1 MFISERTSVPCSYA
15 ITIVHCAGVRVW
27 CVAAFVRG
35 RETLFLSAFAVR
47 RRQGAP
53 ESPSC
58 AVARKKTALDLVPCG
73 VRSFGYW
80 RKVQVMSGS
89 KVKGK
94 KCGQSNKLPFVLM
107 GGHICV
113 DAAQGGLASVLPF
126 LVIQSGFS
134 YTEITALVLA
144 SNIASAVIQPLFG
157 LMGDKKA
164 RPWLMSVGVALA
176 GLGIALVGVL
186 KSYWLVVLAAMVSG
200 IGNAMLHPE
209 GARLAYLAGGDDK
222 AMSMSIFSVGG
233 QIGFCLGPII
243 SVAAV
248 TAFGLSGTLVYL
260 VLCLPYA
267 LVLLALSKRF
277 LAFGVRGGGSLAG
290 RGKRDRW
297 GAFGVV
303 LGALSVRSIVF
314 YGVTSFFPL
323 YLVATFNAAEDSASL
338 LITVFS
344 IFGAMATASA
354 GFASRRVPTPRLMI
368 GCFALMVASLASFLL
383 SGSVWLCV
391 AAVMVLAMCLNL
403 FNPPA
408 VALAQ
413 EYLPEHLG
421 TASGLAFG
429 VAVAVG
435 GIASPMLGAL
445 GDSAGLASAIWVL
458 VALAAVGL
466 AFSLG
471 VAAVERRGARKG

>member
-1 MFISERTSVPCSYA
+1 M
-15 ITIVHCAGVRVW
+15 
-27 CVAAFVRG
+27 
-35 RETLFLSAFAVR
+35 SANKDK
-47 RRQGAP
+47 
-53 ESPSC
+53 S
-58 AVARKKTALDLVPCG
+58 KK
-73 VRSFGYW
+73 R
-80 RKVQVMSGS
+80 
-89 KVKGK
+89 
-94 KCGQSNKLPFVLM
+94 GQSNKLPFVLM

-248 TAFGLSGTLVYL
+248 TAFGLSGTFVYL

-277 LAFGVRGGGSLAG
+277 LTFG
-290 RGKRDRW
+290 

-344 IFGAMATASA
+344 IFGAVATASA
-354 GFASRRVPTPRLMI
+354 GFMSHRVPTPRLMV
-368 GCFALMVASLASFLL
+368 GCFVLMVASLASFLL

-421 TASGLAFG
+421 TASGLTFG

-445 GDSAGLASAIWVL
+445 GDGAGLASAIWVL
-458 VALAAVGL
+458 AALAAAGL
-466 AFSLG
+466 ALSIG
-471 VAAVERRGARKG
+471 VAAIERRGAQKG

>member
-1 MFISERTSVPCSYA
+1 
-15 ITIVHCAGVRVW
+15 
-27 CVAAFVRG
+27 
-35 RETLFLSAFAVR
+35 
-47 RRQGAP
+47 
-53 ESPSC
+53 
-58 AVARKKTALDLVPCG
+58 
-73 VRSFGYW
+73 
-80 RKVQVMSGS
+80 MSGN
-89 KVKGK
+89 KDKGK

-186 KSYWLVVLAAMVSG
+186 QSYWLVVLAAMVSG

-209 GARLAYLAGGDDK
+209 GARLAYLASGDDK

-277 LAFGVRGGGSLAG
+277 LAFGVRGAGSLAG
-290 RGKRDRW
+290 RDKRDRW

-303 LGALSVRSIVF
+303 
-314 YGVTSFFPL
+314 
-323 YLVATFNAAEDSASL
+323 
-338 LITVFS
+338 
-344 IFGAMATASA
+344 ATASA
-354 GFASRRVPTPRLMI
+354 GFMSHRVPTPRLMV
-368 GCFALMVASLASFLL
+368 GCFVLMVASLASFLL

-421 TASGLAFG
+421 TASGLTFG

-445 GDSAGLASAIWVL
+445 GDSAGLASTIWVL
-458 VALAAVGL
+458 VALAAAGL

-471 VAAVERRGARKG
+471 VAAIERRGAQKG

>member
-1 MFISERTSVPCSYA
+1 
-15 ITIVHCAGVRVW
+15 
-27 CVAAFVRG
+27 
-35 RETLFLSAFAVR
+35 
-47 RRQGAP
+47 
-53 ESPSC
+53 
-58 AVARKKTALDLVPCG
+58 
-73 VRSFGYW
+73 
-80 RKVQVMSGS
+80 MSKNAS
-89 KVKGK
+89 RLP
-94 KCGQSNKLPFVLM
+94 NKLPFVLM

-113 DAAQGGLASVLPF
+113 DACQGGLASVLPF

-144 SNIASAVIQPLFG
+144 SNSASAIIQPLFG
-157 LMGDKKA
+157 WLGDKKA
-164 RPWLMSVGVALA
+164 RPWLMAVGVALA
-176 GLGIALVGVL
+176 GIGLALVGVL
-186 KSYWLVVLAAMVSG
+186 QSYWLVVAAAMISG

-209 GARLAYLAGGDDK
+209 GARLANLTGGDDK
-222 AMSMSIFSVGG
+222 AASMSVFSVGG
-233 QIGFCLGPII
+233 QIGFCLGPVI
-243 SVAAV
+243 SVAAI
-248 TAFGLSGTLVYL
+248 TAFGHIGTLVYL
-260 VLCLPYA
+260 VICIPYA
-267 LVLLALSKRF
+267 LVLLALTPKFRT
-277 LAFGVRGGGSLAG
+277 FGVRAAAQAAAG
-290 RGKRDRW
+290 VRDRW
-297 GAFGVV
+297 GAFSVV

-344 IFGAMATASA
+344 IFGAVATASA
-354 GFASRRVPTPRLMI
+354 GFMSHRVPTPRLMV
-368 GCFALMVASLASFLL
+368 GCFVLMVASLASFLL

-421 TASGLAFG
+421 TASGLTFG

-445 GDSAGLASAIWVL
+445 GDGAGLASAIWVL
-458 VALAAVGL
+458 AALAAAGL
-466 AFSLG
+466 ALSIG
-471 VAAVERRGARKG
+471 VAAIERRGAQKG

>member
-1 MFISERTSVPCSYA
+1 
-15 ITIVHCAGVRVW
+15 
-27 CVAAFVRG
+27 
-35 RETLFLSAFAVR
+35 
-47 RRQGAP
+47 
-53 ESPSC
+53 
-58 AVARKKTALDLVPCG
+58 
-73 VRSFGYW
+73 
-80 RKVQVMSGS
+80 MSGN
-89 KVKGK
+89 KDKGK
-94 KCGQSNKLPFVLM
+94 KCGRSNKLPFVLM

-164 RPWLMSVGVALA
+164 RPWLMSIGVALA

-186 KSYWLVVLAAMVSG
+186 QSYWLVVLAAMVSG

-209 GARLAYLAGGDDK
+209 GARLAYLADGENRH
-222 AMSMSIFSVGG
+222 AH
-233 QIGFCLGPII
+233 GF
-243 SVAAV
+243 VVAV

-323 YLVATFNAAEDSASL
+323 YLVTAFNAAEDSASL

-344 IFGAMATASA
+344 IFGAVATASA
-354 GFASRRVPTPRLMI
+354 GFMSHRVPTPRLMV
-368 GCFALMVASLASFLL
+368 GCFVLMVASLASFLL

-421 TASGLAFG
+421 TASGLTFG

-445 GDSAGLASAIWVL
+445 GDGAGLASAIWVL
-458 VALAAVGL
+458 AALAAAGL

-471 VAAVERRGARKG
+471 VAAIERRGAQKG